1 MTNLALVNAIANST
15 TAFSGLGLLIHIFG
29 DPDHSIW
36 NNKIKALLAKLGLS
50 ITTCGAIANLITLSN
65 PPPTEVVLNCGIA
78 VTFFWL
84 NWWQWEMFKAMQESH
99 NQAKNK
105 KTAPSKPVRRKNAP
119 KRKMVVHDRYY
130 E

>member
-1 MTNLALVNAIANST
+1 MTNLSLVNAIANST

-29 DPDHSIW
+29 DPNHSIW
-36 NNKIKALLAKLGLS
+36 NNRMKALLAKLGLS
-50 ITTCGAIANLITLSN
+50 ITTCGAVANLITLSN

-99 NQAKNK
+99 NQLNNKKQTKRTPKKPQPKAK
-105 KTAPSKPVRRKNAP
+105 KTAQR
-119 KRKMVVHDRYY
+119 
-130 E
+130 